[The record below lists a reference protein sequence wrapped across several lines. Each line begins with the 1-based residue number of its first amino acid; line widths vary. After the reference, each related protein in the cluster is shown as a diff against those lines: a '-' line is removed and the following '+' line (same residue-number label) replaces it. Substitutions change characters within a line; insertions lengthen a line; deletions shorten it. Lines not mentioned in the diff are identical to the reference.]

1 MRLDKSGSYH
11 TGVSQHLKVSFEIA
25 FMIAKQKIPNNI
37 VKHRIDDIAADIK
50 SQIINKI
57 KLSPFFAIS
66 CDESTVIANY
76 AQLIVYARYIGGG
89 IIQEEIFYSQWLT
102 AGTTS
107 EDIFNSISNFVVKNY
122 LDWKEFIGLCTD
134 GAPAWIGYTLC
145 YSSASFGFQ
154 NIATEITPDFGV
166 GYKHCK
172 LHQEQRFE
180 QPDLDSDHKVLL
192 FHTDVRWLSKGNM
205 LVRLFELNE
214 EVVLFL
220 EFRENTIS

>member
-37 VKHRIDDIAADIK
+37 GEELITPCVLGAT
-50 SQIINKI
+50 QILGEDAEQKMN
-57 KLSPFFAIS
+57 